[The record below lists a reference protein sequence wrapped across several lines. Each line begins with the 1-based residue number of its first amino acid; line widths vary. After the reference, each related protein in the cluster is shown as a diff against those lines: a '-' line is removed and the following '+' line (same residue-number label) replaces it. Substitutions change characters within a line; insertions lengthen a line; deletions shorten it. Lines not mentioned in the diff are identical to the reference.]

1 MRILPNKIQRDL
13 LKRHIGPFVF
23 SFFTIMFLL
32 LMQFLMLHIDKLVGK
47 GIPFLVIVELI
58 MTNLAYM
65 VVLAAPMAVLVAAV
79 VAYGGFAENRE
90 LSAIEAGGVNPLSLM
105 RPALITAVLLSLFLA
120 WFSNDVLPDA
130 NQEARSLFIDIRTKK
145 PGFDLEPHTFY
156 DGIKGYTFLV
166 KRIDTETD
174 SLYDVTLFQEPG
186 SQRDRAVIKAK
197 KGLLKMQRD
206 QNLLTLFLHDG
217 TMLRQVSGRAS
228 NEVMEKT
235 NFEKYRISFDLTSLA
250 FSRSSSD
257 NKKRSDR
264 TMSARAMRAVVDSL
278 QNQIRDKKA
287 AFKMDVNYLFPE
299 DMQQAINRSTAANIS
314 LEPETSQTYAA
325 IYDSAAFTALA
336 GIRDS
341 TLQQRILSNS
351 QSTLRKVQA
360 NYENTTSN
368 LKWRQQRIN
377 QYLVEIHKKFSIPF
391 ACVVF
396 LLLGAPIGMLSRK
409 GNLGFA
415 ALVSAGLLTFYWISI
430 IQGEKLADR
439 LYITPFWGMWFADII
454 LFIIGTYLTVRLV
467 SSFRISNIW
476 KRRA

>member
-1 MRILPNKIQRDL
+1 MRFLPNKIQLDL

-58 MTNLAYM
+58 ITNLAYM

-90 LSAIEAGGVNPLSLM
+90 LSALEAAGINPLSIM

-130 NQEARSLFIDIRTKK
+130 NQKARSLFIDIRTKK

-186 SQRDRAVIKAK
+186 SNKERAVIKAK
-197 KGLLKMQRD
+197 KGLLKMKKEHD
-206 QNLLTLFLHDG
+206 LLTLFLHDG
-217 TMLRQVSGRAS
+217 TMLRQISGQAS
-228 NEVMEKT
+228 SDMTEKT
-235 NFEKYRISFDLTSLA
+235 NFETYRISFDLTSLA

-257 NKKRSDR
+257 SKKRSDR
-264 TMSARAMRAVVDSL
+264 TMSAQAMLAVVDSL
-278 QNQIRDKKA
+278 EHQIQEKKA
-287 AFKMDVNYLFPE
+287 EFQSDVNNLFPE
-299 DMQQAINRSTAANIS
+299 AMQKAIKRSAPADLSLQAVTTRKSVHKT
-314 LEPETSQTYAA
+314 
-325 IYDSAAFTALA
+325 DSARFTALTY
-336 GIRDS
+336 INDS
-341 TLQQRILSNS
+341 TLHQRILSNS
-351 QSTLRKVQA
+351 QSSLRKVQS
-360 NYENTTSN
+360 NYETTTSN
-368 LKWRQQRIN
+368 LKWRKQRVN
-377 QYLVEIHKKFSIPF
+377 QYMVEVHKKFSIPF

-439 LYITPFWGMWFADII
+439 LYITPFWGMWFSDIV
-454 LFIIGTYLTVRLV
+454 LFFIGVYLTVRLV

-476 KRRA
+476 KRRV